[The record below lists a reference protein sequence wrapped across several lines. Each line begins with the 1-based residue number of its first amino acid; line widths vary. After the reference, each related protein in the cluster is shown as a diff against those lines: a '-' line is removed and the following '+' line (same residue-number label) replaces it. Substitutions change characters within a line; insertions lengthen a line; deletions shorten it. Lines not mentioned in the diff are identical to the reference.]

1 VGNFDNEELALATGM
16 LVGHLTLRNVN
27 VEVQT
32 DENGDYKRE
41 FLVMLPSSPTS
52 FGVTLQ
58 VQVVGVTFDG

>member
-1 VGNFDNEELALATGM
+1 MGNFDNEELALATGM